1 MRILHTADWHLG
13 RIFYG
18 RHLTDDQAQVLEICF
33 WPAIKDYKPDV
44 IVLAGDVFDR
54 AVPPVEAVRLWDE
67 TITRLASDY
76 KIPVAVI
83 GGNHDS
89 AERLEVGRALMAQCG
104 LHVWGRIDSVKEP
117 LYVSD
122 HYGEVAFCP
131 MPFGEPPTILNT
143 FGTVEANANE
153 TVEPEPA
160 PAPKKPKASK
170 KSKASKTAG
179 IQEDSLFG
187 DAVDEDVV
195 ETAREAVTASPEE
208 VVAEGDSV
216 VDDYNSSY
224 ARAAYAF
231 TNYWQQTVPASTR
244 KVAIGHSMV
253 VGGAT
258 CESERP
264 LTIGGTE
271 AIPGGVF
278 NGFNYVALGHLH
290 GPQRVGR
297 DEVRY
302 SGSLMKYSFD
312 EASQDKGMTFVD
324 MNGDGSCQIEQI
336 PLVAPRDVTVLTGS
350 FDELLQDKELQA
362 RHKDDYLQIRLT
374 DTTPVIDGMARLRQV
389 FPYTLALE
397 LTGRLTGEQQLSE
410 PVLHRLSEQEL
421 FERVMAEV
429 RQQPLSDDERQ
440 YVNGLWDRILKDDT
454 L

>member
-18 RHLTDDQAQVLEICF
+18 HHLTDDQAQVLETCF
-33 WPAIKDYKPDV
+33 WPAIKAYKPDV
-44 IVLAGDVFDR
+44 IIIAGDVFDR

-76 KIPVAVI
+76 KIPVIVI

-89 AERLEVGRALMAQCG
+89 AERLEVGRALLAQCG
-104 LHVWGRIDSVKEP
+104 LHVWGRIDSVTQP

-122 HYGEVAFCP
+122 QYGEVAFCP
-131 MPFGEPPTILNT
+131 MPFGEPPTILAT
-143 FGTVEANANE
+143 LGEVATVEADNA
-153 TVEPEPA
+153 V
-160 PAPKKPKASK
+160 
-170 KSKASKTAG
+170 
-179 IQEDSLFG
+179 
-187 DAVDEDVV
+187 
-195 ETAREAVTASPEE
+195 
-208 VVAEGDSV
+208 
-216 VDDYNSSY
+216 YNSSY
-224 ARAAYAF
+224 ANAAWVF
-231 TNYWQQTVPASTR
+231 TRYWLQTVPSAMR
-244 KVAIGHSMV
+244 KVAIGHTMV
-253 VGGAT
+253 SGGTT

-271 AIPGGVF
+271 AIPSNVF
-278 NGFNYVALGHLH
+278 NEFQYAALGHLH

-312 EASQDKGMTFVD
+312 EAHQHKGLTLVD
-324 MNGDGSCQIEQI
+324 MNGAGSCHIEQI
-336 PLVAPRDVTVLTGS
+336 PLSAPRDVTVLTGS
-350 FDELLQDKELQA
+350 FDALLQDKALQLKH
-362 RHKDDYLQIRLT
+362 REDYLQIRLT

-421 FERVMAEV
+421 FERFITEV
-429 RQQPLSDDERQ
+429 RQQPLQDDERT
-440 YVNGLWDRILKDDT
+440 YVNGLWERILKDDN

>member
-18 RHLTDDQAQVLEICF
+18 RHLTDDQAQVLETCF
-33 WPAIKDYKPDV
+33 WPAIKAYKPDV
-44 IVLAGDVFDR
+44 IIIAGDVFDR

-76 KIPVAVI
+76 KIPVIVI

-89 AERLEVGRALMAQCG
+89 AERLEVGRALLAQCG
-104 LHVWGRIDSVKEP
+104 LHVWGRIDSVTQP

-122 HYGEVAFCP
+122 QYGEVAFCP
-131 MPFGEPPTILNT
+131 MPFGEPPTILAT
-143 FGTVEANANE
+143 LGEVATVEADNA
-153 TVEPEPA
+153 V
-160 PAPKKPKASK
+160 
-170 KSKASKTAG
+170 
-179 IQEDSLFG
+179 
-187 DAVDEDVV
+187 
-195 ETAREAVTASPEE
+195 
-208 VVAEGDSV
+208 
-216 VDDYNSSY
+216 YNSSY
-224 ARAAYAF
+224 ANAAWVF
-231 TNYWQQTVPASTR
+231 TRYWLQTVPSAMR
-244 KVAIGHSMV
+244 KVAIGHTMV
-253 VGGAT
+253 SGGTT

-271 AIPGGVF
+271 AIPSNVF
-278 NGFNYVALGHLH
+278 NEFQYAALGHLH

-312 EASQDKGMTFVD
+312 EAHQHKGLTLVD
-324 MNGDGSCQIEQI
+324 MNGAGSCHIEQI
-336 PLVAPRDVTVLTGS
+336 PLSAPRDVTVLTGS
-350 FDELLQDKELQA
+350 FDALLQDKALQLKH
-362 RHKDDYLQIRLT
+362 REDYLQIRLT

-421 FERVMAEV
+421 FERFITEV
-429 RQQPLSDDERQ
+429 RQQPLRDDERT
-440 YVNGLWDRILKDDT
+440 YVNGLWERILKDDN

>member
-18 RHLTDDQAQVLEICF
+18 RHLTDDQAQVLETCF
-33 WPAIKDYKPDV
+33 WPAIKAYKPDV
-44 IVLAGDVFDR
+44 IIIAGDVFDR

-76 KIPVAVI
+76 KIPVIVI

-89 AERLEVGRALMAQCG
+89 AERLEVGRALLAQCG
-104 LHVWGRIDSVKEP
+104 LHVWGRIDSVTQP

-122 HYGEVAFCP
+122 QYGEVAFCP
-131 MPFGEPPTILNT
+131 MPFGEPPTILAT
-143 FGTVEANANE
+143 LGEVATVGAGNA
-153 TVEPEPA
+153 V
-160 PAPKKPKASK
+160 
-170 KSKASKTAG
+170 
-179 IQEDSLFG
+179 
-187 DAVDEDVV
+187 
-195 ETAREAVTASPEE
+195 
-208 VVAEGDSV
+208 
-216 VDDYNSSY
+216 YNSSY
-224 ARAAYAF
+224 ANAAWVF
-231 TNYWQQTVPASTR
+231 TRYWLQTVPSAMR
-244 KVAIGHSMV
+244 KVAIGHTMV
-253 VGGAT
+253 SGGTT

-271 AIPGGVF
+271 AIPSNVF
-278 NGFNYVALGHLH
+278 NEFQYAALGHLH

-312 EASQDKGMTFVD
+312 EAHQHKGLTLVD
-324 MNGDGSCQIEQI
+324 MNGAGSCHIEQI
-336 PLVAPRDVTVLTGS
+336 PLSAPRDVTVLTGS
-350 FDELLQDKELQA
+350 FDALLQDKALQLKH
-362 RHKDDYLQIRLT
+362 REDYLQIRLT

-421 FERVMAEV
+421 FERFITEV
-429 RQQPLSDDERQ
+429 RQQPLRDDERT
-440 YVNGLWDRILKDDT
+440 YVNGLWERILKDDN

>member
-18 RHLTDDQAQVLEICF
+18 RHLTDDQAQVLETCF
-33 WPAIKDYKPDV
+33 WPAIKAYKPDV
-44 IVLAGDVFDR
+44 IIIAGDVFDR

-76 KIPVAVI
+76 KIPVIVI

-89 AERLEVGRALMAQCG
+89 AERLEVGRALLAQCG
-104 LHVWGRIDSVKEP
+104 LHVWGRIDSVTQP

-122 HYGEVAFCP
+122 QYGEVAFCP
-131 MPFGEPPTILNT
+131 MPFGEPPTILAT
-143 FGTVEANANE
+143 LGEVATVEAGNA
-153 TVEPEPA
+153 V
-160 PAPKKPKASK
+160 
-170 KSKASKTAG
+170 
-179 IQEDSLFG
+179 
-187 DAVDEDVV
+187 
-195 ETAREAVTASPEE
+195 
-208 VVAEGDSV
+208 
-216 VDDYNSSY
+216 YNSSY
-224 ARAAYAF
+224 ANAAWVF
-231 TNYWQQTVPASTR
+231 TRYWLQTVPSAMR
-244 KVAIGHSMV
+244 KVAIGHTMV
-253 VGGAT
+253 SGGTT

-271 AIPGGVF
+271 AIPSNVF
-278 NGFNYVALGHLH
+278 NEFQYAALGHLH

-312 EASQDKGMTFVD
+312 EAHQHKGLTLVD
-324 MNGDGSCQIEQI
+324 MNGAGSCHIEQI
-336 PLVAPRDVTVLTGS
+336 PLSAPRDVTVLTGS
-350 FDELLQDKELQA
+350 FDALLQDKALQLKH
-362 RHKDDYLQIRLT
+362 REDYLQIRLT

-421 FERVMAEV
+421 FERFITEV
-429 RQQPLSDDERQ
+429 RQQPLRDDERT
-440 YVNGLWDRILKDDT
+440 YVNGLWERILKDDN